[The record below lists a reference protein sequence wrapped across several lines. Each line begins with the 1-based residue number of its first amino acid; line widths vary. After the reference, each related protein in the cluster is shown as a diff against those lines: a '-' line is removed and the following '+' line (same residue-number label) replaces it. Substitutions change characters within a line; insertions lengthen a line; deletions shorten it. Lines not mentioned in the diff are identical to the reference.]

1 MDMKKN
7 LFLNSIFKVEERYKS
22 REREGEII
30 PWRVILTT
38 IIYAIESGKLK
49 RFYVIPVPLFLA
61 SISSLISKIS
71 SSKLPE

>member
-61 SISSLISKIS
+61 SILSLISKIS

>member
-30 PWRVILTT
+30 P
-38 IIYAIESGKLK
+38 
-49 RFYVIPVPLFLA
+49 
-61 SISSLISKIS
+61 
-71 SSKLPE
+71 